1 MLNRLHFF
9 ARAYT
14 RKGLFQLFMV
24 CAFPI
29 HIWAFFTAFRDFS
42 WVAERTNVWDA
53 IGLLSY
59 AVVFALVE
67 TTGIF
72 FIVALLGFLVPHRW
86 DTDTRLALIGNL
98 FLVVVVWSILGQ
110 VYSLLGYPL
119 PKWVIDFLVSTNHP
133 LRTLWGGVILFSAIS
148 AIVPTVLIIRSGKLK
163 GMIIETFDRISL
175 LSSVYVFFDLVGIV
189 IIVIRNVPT

>member
-1 MLNRLHFF
+1 MLNKFGFF
-9 ARAYT
+9 AHAYT

-29 HIWAFFTAFRDFS
+29 HIWAIFAAFRDFS

-59 AVVFALVE
+59 AVAFALVE
-67 TTGIF
+67 TIGIF
-72 FIVALLGFLVPHRW
+72 FIVALLGLLVPSRW
-86 DTDTRLALIGNL
+86 DSDTRLALIGNL
-98 FLVVVVWSILGQ
+98 FLTVAIWSILGQ

-119 PKWVIDFLVSTNHP
+119 PKWGIDFLVNADHP
-133 LRTLWGGVILFSAIS
+133 LRILWGTVFLPLVIS
-148 AIVPTVLIIRSGKLK
+148 AIVPTVLVIRSGRVK
-163 GMIIETFDRISL
+163 GMVIETFDRISL

-189 IIVIRNVPT
+189 IIAIRNVRT